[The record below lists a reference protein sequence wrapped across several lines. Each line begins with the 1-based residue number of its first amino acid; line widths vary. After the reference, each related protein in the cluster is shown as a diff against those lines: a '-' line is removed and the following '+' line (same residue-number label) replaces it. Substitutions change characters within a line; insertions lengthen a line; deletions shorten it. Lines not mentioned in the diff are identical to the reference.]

1 MPGLVWEWLT
11 LAVAATLGGVI
22 VRALATH
29 RLGRRSNGAL
39 ALASLA
45 PLVAL
50 TASDWPSENL
60 NTFWA
65 NHSILTS
72 VLTTALLLAAGW
84 LAIDLRGE
92 HLALEVDDS
101 VTGAGLGGLV
111 EALADIDF
119 ALTALLA
126 DAGVAA
132 HRTDSKP
139 LRWVRLWR
147 DQQATMGSPPDSG
160 PLTPPG
166 DKVRDHEWRRLAEDV
181 VNECLRRLS
190 GGLRDWAPLL
200 THTRDGSA
208 SLVRAARIRLLL
220 MDIEDLDPT
229 RDRVAATN
237 VVWDRIRAE
246 CRLLAL
252 GFELASG
259 ASPPR
264 NYLVITGNDLLDP
277 SARELFEQVASELP
291 TSGASKAER
300 QKARRTYLTTR
311 EFTLPMSVTGPA
323 DVLSRSRNG

>member
-1 MPGLVWEWLT
+1 
-11 LAVAATLGGVI
+11 LALAAATMLGAVV
-22 VRALATH
+22 VRALATQ
-29 RLGRRSNGAL
+29 RLGRRSKGAL
-39 ALASLA
+39 AFASLA
-45 PLVAL
+45 LLVTL
-50 TASDWPSENL
+50 TASDWPSETL
-60 NTFWA
+60 NSFWA
-65 NHSILTS
+65 DHSILTS
-72 VLTTALLLAAGW
+72 VLTTVLLLGAGW

-119 ALTALLA
+119 ALTALLTA
-126 DAGVAA
+126 PGVAR
-132 HRTDSKP
+132 HRTDGKP

-147 DQQATMGSPPDSG
+147 DQQDLGTHPLQDAG
-160 PLTPPG
+160 PLTRPG
-166 DKVRDHEWRRLAEDV
+166 DKAGNPEWRELAQDV

-229 RDRVAATN
+229 AERAAAIDA
-237 VVWDRIRAE
+237 VWDRIRAE

-259 ASPPR
+259 ASRPR
-264 NYLVITGNDLLDP
+264 SYLTSTGDDLLDP
-277 SARELFEQVASELP
+277 SARELFEQVSSELP
-291 TSGASKAER
+291 TSGGSKVER
-300 QKARRTYLTTR
+300 QEARRIYLTTR
-311 EFTLPMSVTGPA
+311 EFTLPARATEPS
-323 DVLSRSRNG
+323 DVLSRPRSG